1 LWDDNGPDQLDNW
14 VNRTRCLTDIET
26 QLKYTVRVM
35 RKVHYRRN
43 ILLEFPIYCATI
55 IRAVTQYIPHI
66 RHVGLVSA
74 KGRNK

>member
-1 LWDDNGPDQLDNW
+1 
-14 VNRTRCLTDIET
+14 
-26 QLKYTVRVM
+26 M